1 MRRYFLLNW
10 CRKTLPICSFK
21 KGNKTKRLRKKVKLL
36 ARQESNPRTFD
47 EGEQRII
54 HCARQPLLRTFVQY
68 LTFLRP
74 RDKLFKMAQKMQTYD
89 EMSTTGIS
97 TEYHGNPKIM
107 CCVLL
112 TLNAIMIF
120 GVRGPQYFI
129 SHTKSQRLLVMRHRL
144 SREKVNLHNT
154 PVTSAWDACGV
165 SGHVGLKLLF
175 WVHDF
180 CPLNFLYAV
189 IQNVHTSRREMP

>member
-1 MRRYFLLNW
+1 M
-10 CRKTLPICSFK
+10 
-21 KGNKTKRLRKKVKLL
+21 LRSPNVE
-36 ARQESNPRTFD
+36 RNNDFS
-47 EGEQRII
+47 
-54 HCARQPLLRTFVQY
+54 
-68 LTFLRP
+68 
-74 RDKLFKMAQKMQTYD
+74 
-89 EMSTTGIS
+89 
-97 TEYHGNPKIM
+97 
-107 CCVLL
+107 
-112 TLNAIMIF
+112 
-120 GVRGPQYFI
+120 VRGPQYFI
-129 SHTKSQRLLVMRHRL
+129 SHTKSQRLLVTRHRL